1 MTRWP
6 GARAHLTRAQLTH
19 FKICKFCVI
28 CGSLTRR
35 NLLTLVTICVIAAAA
50 AAPAAAQRLP
60 VRTYDV
66 ADGLAN
72 SRVGD
77 LYQDRRG
84 YLWLTTPEGLSRF
97 DGAEFVTYGV
107 ADGLPHVVVNAVT
120 EDHRGR
126 LWVATNGGGL
136 ARLVEEDRDG
146 ARPRDR
152 ARDQP
157 FTAMRV
163 SDTFGGQRVNAVVF
177 DARGVAWCATDDG
190 LYRGVER
197 QGTWTFTPVERRMEV
212 TAAMPG
218 LADRDGTI
226 WFALQRD
233 LVHVAGDTVTHEPI
247 PGLPA
252 TGEIFALALARDG
265 DLLVGHARGLYRR
278 DRAAGAWTPVPIGLA
293 PTQQI
298 RALHVTP
305 DGSLWIGTTDGLI
318 EWRDGRA
325 TTYGIANG
333 LPDPHLRA
341 IVHDATGALWIG
353 TWTRGV
359 CRLVPRGVVTFT
371 RADGLPGDTVTQVV
385 PATDGRVY
393 VASEPSG
400 LAVIDGDRVGP
411 VPGTEASPPAGVRRR
426 IFQDSRGRWW
436 IGRQDGVWL
445 APGPSLDLTRARRL
459 GAAEGLV
466 DARIPDAPSPFAE
479 DAAGRIWMSALP
491 RAIFVSAPDTLR
503 FSRLPDLPNL
513 YVRLTPDRRGVMW
526 LSSLEQIGTI
536 HGDTF
541 RVRYDLDGL
550 PERRARAFFV
560 DRLGRLWVG
569 LRYEGLAVA
578 DDTAASPVRFRTVV
592 QGNRLVSGSVW
603 CITDDA
609 RGRLYV
615 GTGRGLD
622 RVDPATGA
630 VQHLTTVEGL
640 SASIV
645 NACATDQRGHV
656 WVATS
661 AGVSRFDPDREP
673 GEPAPPRVY
682 LTGLTVAGEE
692 RLIAERGLDA
702 LPPLTLAASMDNLR
716 VEYAGVRVGGGR
728 LRYQYRLGGAGWSE
742 PADGR
747 SVNFARLAPG
757 EYRLEVRAVDVDG
770 TPGSAT
776 AVLPFEVL
784 TPIWRRWWVLALAG
798 LVVGLVALGAHR
810 FSLRQAVAMER
821 VRGQI
826 ATDLHDEVGSGLS
839 QIAVLTE
846 VARRDAPASTA
857 PLLDESA
864 GIARALRESMSDI
877 VWAVDPRK
885 DRLID
890 LVQRMRQTTFNLL
903 EVEGREVVFDA
914 PPASALEGIGLAP
927 DRRRHL
933 LLILKEAVTNIARH
947 AQATRAAIT
956 LGVAGDRLTL
966 VVEDNGRGPGDRRAE
981 GQGLKNMAARAQALG
996 GRLTVDP
1003 RPGGGTVVRLEA
1015 PVAGPRPRMLV

>member
-1 MTRWP
+1 
-6 GARAHLTRAQLTH
+6 L
-19 FKICKFCVI
+19 KIREICVI
-28 CGSLTRR
+28 CGSLTLRSP
-35 NLLTLVTICVIAAAA
+35 LTVVAAICAITAA

-60 VRTYDV
+60 VRSYDV

-84 YLWLTTPEGLSRF
+84 YLWISTPEGLSRF
-97 DGAEFVTYGV
+97 DGAQFVTYGL
-107 ADGLPHVVVNAVT
+107 ADGLPHVVINAVT

-126 LWVATNGGGL
+126 LWVGTNGGGL

-146 ARPRDR
+146 TRPSDNARDR
-152 ARDQP
+152 P
-157 FTAMRV
+157 FAAVRV
-163 SDTFGGQRVNAVVF
+163 SKTFGGQRVNSVVF

-190 LYRGVER
+190 LYRGVEQR
-197 QGTWTFTPVERRMEV
+197 GTWTFTSVERRMEV

-233 LVHVAGDTVTHEPI
+233 LVHVIGDTVTHEAV
-247 PGLPA
+247 PGLPP
-252 TGEIFALALARDG
+252 TEEIFALGIEPDG
-265 DLLVGHARGLYRR
+265 GLLVGHARGLYRR
-278 DRAAGAWTPVPIGLA
+278 DHQTGAWTRVPLALA

-298 RALHVTP
+298 RALHATP

-325 TTYGIANG
+325 TPLGVVNG

-359 CRLVPRGVVTFT
+359 CRLVPRGVVSFT

-393 VASEPSG
+393 VASEPGG
-400 LAVIDGDRVGP
+400 LAVIDGDRVRP

-436 IGRQDGVWL
+436 IGRSDGVWL

-459 GAAEGLV
+459 GAAEGLA
-466 DARIPDAPSPFAE
+466 DARIPDAQGPFAE
-479 DAAGRIWMSALP
+479 DAAGRIWISALP
-491 RAIFVSAPDTLR
+491 HAIFVSGPDTLR

-513 YVRLTPDRRGVMW
+513 YVRLTPDRRGVVW

-536 HGDTF
+536 SDDTF
-541 RVRYDLDGL
+541 RLRRDLEGL

-560 DRLGRLWVG
+560 DRQGRLWVG
-569 LRYEGLAVA
+569 LRYEGLVVA
-578 DDTAASPVRFRTVV
+578 DDTAASPVRFRVAV
-592 QGNRLVSGSVW
+592 PGDRLVSGSVW

-609 RGRLYV
+609 RGRLYL

-622 RVDPATGA
+622 RVDPATGV

-640 SASIV
+640 SARIV

-673 GEPAPPRVY
+673 GEPDPPRVY

-692 RLIAERGLDA
+692 RLLAERGLDA

-716 VEYAGVRVGGGR
+716 VEFTGVRVGGGR
-728 LRYQYRLGGAGWSE
+728 LRYQYRLGGAEWSE
-742 PADGR
+742 PTDGR

-757 EYRLEVRAVDVDG
+757 GYRLAVRAVDVDG
-770 TPGSAT
+770 RPGSAM
-776 AVLPFEVL
+776 ALLPFDVL

-798 LVVGLVALGAHR
+798 LAIGLVALGAHR

-826 ATDLHDEVGSGLS
+826 ATDLHDEVGSGLA
-839 QIAVLTE
+839 QITVLTE

-903 EVEGREVVFDA
+903 EVDGREVVFDA
-914 PPASALEGIGLAP
+914 PPTSALEGIGLAP

-933 LLILKEAVTNIARH
+933 LLILKEAVTNVARH
-947 AQATRAAIT
+947 AGATRASIR
-956 LGVAGDRLTL
+956 LELAGDTLTL
-966 VVEDNGRGPGDRRAE
+966 SVEDDGCGPGTPRPE
-981 GQGLKNMAARAQALG
+981 GRGLKNMAARADALG
-996 GRLTVDP
+996 GRLTVEP